1 MHVPDGTQTNGR
13 RWAGKAEAAALAS
26 SVVPIALFL
35 VSPEVGGGWGY
46 SRLGI
51 LEVVFSSYT
60 YLLGTKLIS
69 SHTQTKV

>member
-1 MHVPDGTQTNGR
+1 MYPMEHKQMAGGWGR
-13 RWAGKAEAAALAS
+13 PRPPLAS

>member
-51 LEVVFSSYT
+51 LGVDFPS
-60 YLLGTKLIS
+60 
-69 SHTQTKV
+69 